1 MSESSRATSFY
12 IRVRL
17 IEIGVCFAAFGGL
30 LLICVSNIGFFKS
43 TVINISDRSFFKI
56 KNPPGFITQD
66 PSSARLRIF
75 RSQLPTD
82 EDYWPSLGS
91 AIKIRHW
98 VRSQQP
104 SGGSWKPRQITFQ
117 DRLRGSI
124 DDPLLILAEQRN
136 GAPANCRQFS
146 YLMVGAIESI
156 GMQSRVLLVS
166 RDFWKSYVDGHIMT
180 EVWIPEL
187 SRWVLMDAMFDVM
200 YTVNG
205 APASA
210 VDIYDAVR
218 LNKTYL
224 VNVIGND
231 DLIAPVNQRFLER
244 AFRHMYIAMT
254 NALFDGFRVCFACEK
269 SIQFAHLT
277 NNYSRA
283 YPTLHKRVALFLGG
297 IALSLGVG
305 ILVSAACLTRFGL
318 VHTVNTAFQRI
329 RLLMVGFSK
338 LRTSPGVVRDIQRSS
353 IARDR

>member
-1 MSESSRATSFY
+1 MRPRKSISESPNTFSTYLRRKLS
-12 IRVRL
+12 I
-17 IEIGVCFAAFGGL
+17 IGTCFALFGGL

-43 TVINISDRSFFKI
+43 AVINVSDVSFFKV
-56 KNPPGFITQD
+56 KNPPGFITQN

-75 RSQLPTD
+75 RSQLPGD
-82 EDYWPSLGS
+82 EDYRAGLRS

-98 VRSQQP
+98 VRIQQP
-104 SGGSWKPRQITFQ
+104 SGNSWKPRHITFQ

-124 DDPLLILAEQRN
+124 DDPLVILAEQRN
-136 GAPANCRQFS
+136 GAPANCRQLS

-156 GMQSRVLLVS
+156 GMQARVLLVTW
-166 RDFWKSYVDGHIMT
+166 DFWKSYVDGHIMT

-187 SRWVLMDAMFDVM
+187 SRWVLMDAMYDVM

-231 DLIAPVNQRFLER
+231 GLIAPVNQRFLER
-244 AFRHMYIAMT
+244 AFRHMYIGMT

-277 NNYSRA
+277 NDYSPA
-283 YPTLHKRVALFLGG
+283 YPTLQKRVALFLGG

-305 ILVSAACLTRFGL
+305 ILVGAAYLTRFRL
-318 VHTVNTAFQRI
+318 ADPVSTALAGQ
-329 RLLMVGFSK
+329 
-338 LRTSPGVVRDIQRSS
+338 
-353 IARDR
+353 AC